1 MTEMQSRSSVWKDQL
16 PWDACSM
23 SQTGRRERRCTS
35 TTSAVYV
42 GVSRN
47 SETQSV
53 HWTWWQHSVDV
64 ECLVRLD
71 VPATKATCCIC
82 QATFGH
88 GSRLAVV
95 QFCFPPMCGGGRV
108 WSRTWQRATSL
119 CVTCVG
125 EGRSAKLPNTLLTR
139 ECADGLLQSETL
151 ACASSMSESGV
162 CVQGVRVLHECV
174 RAVCGPVCWSAQTL
188 DMCRRVRCIVSM
200 TNHIYSSGC
209 THMPRRAWCWSTWLN
224 SARC

>member
-35 TTSAVYV
+35 TTSAVSV

-71 VPATKATCCIC
+71 VPATQATCSIC
-82 QATFGH
+82 QATLGH
-88 GSRLAVV
+88 WSCLAVV
-95 QFCFPPMCGGGRV
+95 QFCFPPMRRGGRV

-125 EGRSAKLPNTLLTR
+125 EGRSAKLPNALLTR

-151 ACASSMSESGV
+151 ACASSMSRVVSV
-162 CVQGVRVLHECV
+162 CKVSVFYMSVSVLCVAPCAGVRRRWTCAGVYGVLF
-174 RAVCGPVCWSAQTL
+174 P
-188 DMCRRVRCIVSM
+188 
-200 TNHIYSSGC
+200 
-209 THMPRRAWCWSTWLN
+209 
-224 SARC
+224 